1 MNKYFFRICTF
12 FCAFLISGNT
22 ICFSQD
28 FEHLQQEDQLKNTM
42 VLPEIT
48 TYIPSSLENKITI
61 KSEQIQNHHY
71 QNILQLLSDYSVQ
84 ILSYGDYGLEQK
96 PSIRG
101 FTDETVRV
109 VIDGV
114 CMNNPQTGTFDFST
128 INVNNIEEIS
138 IVKGGYNE
146 GTEDEG
152 AVGGVIYI
160 TTKKNFEKNIISDT
174 KIKTFFNPQTPLDLI
189 SQNFQFSIPFSQNIF
204 ANFDLAATKAENN
217 FQANNSKV
225 YNAHSNANITS
236 YFGNGN
242 SFSISDISYLGFK
255 NLPGPEH
262 SKNLEKQQDFQ
273 NKLTL
278 SLFSPNVSPIF
289 TLKSNLSWNY
299 SQRFYQSKT
308 EKSEHKLNDFS
319 LSTFF
324 DFFTVKKFKQK
335 VGFTID
341 YVYLDSTN
349 TGNRQN
355 ISFTAKETSQIKF
368 NNLISLNIPFGFKF
382 SNKNFALLPKLAL
395 SFDFKGIT
403 QKLPLQIIINAYKLT
418 QFPTMDDLY
427 WKGSNFFGNENL
439 KPETGY
445 GSEVSF
451 NFNFPNANNSGNLL
465 SLNFFTVYYENKIQW
480 SYNNN
485 FWQPQNVA
493 SAFYFGIDF
502 SLAASLFQNH
512 LNFSLNAEYLYT
524 KLLDKTNRLTYGK
537 KIMWTPDFT
546 CSAQVSVN
554 FTKWNAGFCATYTGK
569 RYISNL
575 NINFLEPYV
584 LLSLTA
590 EFHPNKIINFYFR
603 GDNLLNTK
611 YESIEN
617 YKMPGI
623 NATFGVKIL
632 F

>member
-1 MNKYFFRICTF
+1 MHKYFFRICTF

-28 FEHLQQEDQLKNTM
+28 FEHLQQEDQLRNTI

-61 KSEQIQNHHY
+61 KSEQIQKEHY

-160 TTKKNFEKNIISDT
+160 TTKKNFEKTIISDT

-189 SQNFQFSIPFSQNIF
+189 SQNLQFSIPFNQNIF
-204 ANFDLAATKAENN
+204 VNFDLAAAKVDNN
-217 FQANNSKV
+217 FQSNNSKV
-225 YNAHSNANITS
+225 HDAHSNANITS

-242 SFSISDISYLGFK
+242 SLSISDFSYLGFK
-255 NLPGPEH
+255 NLPGPVH
-262 SKNLEKQQDFQ
+262 SQNHEKQQDFQ

-278 SLFSPNVSPIF
+278 SLFTPNISPLF
-289 TLKSNLSWNY
+289 TLKNNLSWNF
-299 SQRFYQSKT
+299 SQRSYQSKT
-308 EKSEHKLNDFS
+308 EKSKHKLNDFS

-395 SFDFKGIT
+395 SFDFHELT
-403 QKLPLQIIINAYKLT
+403 ENLPLQIILNAYKLT

-427 WKGSNFFGNENL
+427 WQGENFKGNEDL
-439 KPETGY
+439 QPENGY
-445 GSEVSF
+445 GSEISF
-451 NFNFPNANNSGNLL
+451 NFDFPNKKNSENRL
-465 SLNFFTVYYENKIQW
+465 SIKFFTVYYKNKIQW
-480 SYNNN
+480 ANNKN
-485 FWQPQNVA
+485 LWQPKNVA

-502 SLAASLFQNH
+502 SLATNFFQNH
-512 LNFSLNAEYLYT
+512 LKFSLNAEYLYT
-524 KLLDKTNRLTYGK
+524 KLLDKANRQTYGK

-546 CSAQVSVN
+546 GSAQISVN
-554 FTKWNAGFCATYTGK
+554 FTKWNATFGASYTGK
-569 RYISNL
+569 RYVSNMNISYL
-575 NINFLEPYV
+575 KPYV
-584 LLSLTA
+584 LLSLAA
-590 EFHPNKIINFYFR
+590 EFRPFQKLNLYIR

-617 YKMPGI
+617 YKTPGI
-623 NATFGVKIL
+623 NAAFGVKII

>member
-1 MNKYFFRICTF
+1 MHKFFFRICTF

-28 FEHLQQEDQLKNTM
+28 FEHLQQEDQLKNSM

-128 INVNNIEEIS
+128 INMNNIEEIS

-189 SQNFQFSIPFSQNIF
+189 SQNFQFSIPFNQNIF

-225 YNAHSNANITS
+225 YNAHSNANVTS

-324 DFFTVKKFKQK
+324 AVKKFKQK

-368 NNLISLNIPFGFKF
+368 NNLISLNIPLGFKF
-382 SNKNFALLPKLAL
+382 SNKNFALLPKIAL

-427 WKGSNFFGNENL
+427 WKGSNFSGNENL

-445 GSEVSF
+445 GAEVSF

-575 NINFLEPYV
+575 NISFLEPYV

-590 EFHPNKIINFYFR
+590 EFHPNKIINLYFR

-623 NATFGVKIL
+623 NATLGVKIR

>member
-1 MNKYFFRICTF
+1 MNNYFFRICTF

-22 ICFSQD
+22 ICFSQN
-28 FEHLQQEDQLKNTM
+28 FDQIQDKNTI

-61 KSEQIQNHHY
+61 KNEQIQNHHY

-84 ILSYGDYGLEQK
+84 VLSYGDYGLEQK

-128 INVNNIEEIS
+128 INTNNIEEIS

-160 TTKKNFEKNIISDT
+160 TTKKNFEKNILSDT

-189 SQNFQFSIPFSQNIF
+189 SQNFQFSIPFNQNLF

-225 YNAHSNANITS
+225 YDAHSNANITS

-382 SNKNFALLPKLAL
+382 SNKNFVLLPKLAL
-395 SFDFKGIT
+395 SFDFHKIT

-427 WKGSNFFGNENL
+427 WKGSNFSGNENL

-445 GSEVSF
+445 GSEVSV
-451 NFNFPNANNSGNLL
+451 NFNFPNANNSGNRL
-465 SLNFFTVYYENKIQW
+465 SINFFTVYYENKIQW
-480 SYNNN
+480 ANNN
-485 FWQPQNVA
+485 NLWQPKNVA

-502 SLAASLFQNH
+502 SMAANFFQNH
-512 LNFSLNAEYLYT
+512 LKFSLNAEYLYT
-524 KLLDKTNRLTYGK
+524 KLLDKANRQTYGK

-546 CSAQVSVN
+546 GSAQISVN
-554 FTKWNAGFCATYTGK
+554 FTKWNATFGASYTGK

-590 EFHPNKIINFYFR
+590 EFHPNKIINLYFR

>member
-1 MNKYFFRICTF
+1 MNNYFFRICTF

-28 FEHLQQEDQLKNTM
+28 FDQIQDKNTI

-160 TTKKNFEKNIISDT
+160 TTKKNFKKNIISDT

-189 SQNFQFSIPFSQNIF
+189 SQNFQFSIPFNQNLF

-225 YNAHSNANITS
+225 YDAHSSANITS

-255 NLPGPEH
+255 NLPGSEH

-368 NNLISLNIPFGFKF
+368 NNLISLNIPFGIKF

-395 SFDFKGIT
+395 SFDFHKST
-403 QKLPLQIIINAYKLT
+403 QKLPLQIILNAYKLT

-427 WKGSNFFGNENL
+427 WQGENFKGNEDL
-439 KPETGY
+439 QPENGY
-445 GSEVSF
+445 GSEISF
-451 NFNFPNANNSGNLL
+451 NFDFPNKKNSENRL
-465 SLNFFTVYYENKIQW
+465 SINFFTVYYENKIQW
-480 SYNNN
+480 ANNN
-485 FWQPQNVA
+485 NLWQPKNVA

-502 SLAASLFQNH
+502 SMAANFFQNH
-512 LNFSLNAEYLYT
+512 LKFSLNAEYLYT
-524 KLLDKTNRLTYGK
+524 KLLDKANRQTYGK

-546 CSAQVSVN
+546 GSAQISVN
-554 FTKWNAGFCATYTGK
+554 FTKWNATFGASYTGK
-569 RYISNL
+569 RYVSNMNISYL
-575 NINFLEPYV
+575 KPYV

-590 EFHPNKIINFYFR
+590 EFHPNKIINFYLR

>member
-1 MNKYFFRICTF
+1 MNNYFFRICTF

-28 FEHLQQEDQLKNTM
+28 FEHLQQEDQLENTI

-114 CMNNPQTGTFDFST
+114 CMNNPQTGTFDIYS
-128 INVNNIEEIS
+128 INMNNIEEIS

-189 SQNFQFSIPFSQNIF
+189 SQNFQFSIPFNQNLF

-225 YNAHSNANITS
+225 YDAHSNANITS

-524 KLLDKTNRLTYGK
+524 KLLDKTNRLT
-537 KIMWTPDFT
+537 
-546 CSAQVSVN
+546 
-554 FTKWNAGFCATYTGK
+554 
-569 RYISNL
+569 
-575 NINFLEPYV
+575 
-584 LLSLTA
+584 
-590 EFHPNKIINFYFR
+590 
-603 GDNLLNTK
+603 
-611 YESIEN
+611 
-617 YKMPGI
+617 
-623 NATFGVKIL
+623 
-632 F
+632 

>member
-1 MNKYFFRICTF
+1 MHNYFFRICTF

-28 FEHLQQEDQLKNTM
+28 FEHLQQEDQLENTM

-61 KSEQIQNHHY
+61 KSEQIQKEHY

-128 INVNNIEEIS
+128 INMNNIEEIS

-160 TTKKNFEKNIISDT
+160 TTKKNFEKTIISDT

-189 SQNFQFSIPFSQNIF
+189 SQNFQFSIPFNQNIF
-204 ANFDLAATKAENN
+204 ADFDLAATKAENN

-225 YNAHSNANITS
+225 YDAHSNANITS

-319 LSTFF
+319 LSTF
-324 DFFTVKKFKQK
+324 
-335 VGFTID
+335 
-341 YVYLDSTN
+341 
-349 TGNRQN
+349 
-355 ISFTAKETSQIKF
+355 
-368 NNLISLNIPFGFKF
+368 LIF
-382 SNKNFALLPKLAL
+382 
-395 SFDFKGIT
+395 
-403 QKLPLQIIINAYKLT
+403 LQ
-418 QFPTMDDLY
+418 
-427 WKGSNFFGNENL
+427 
-439 KPETGY
+439 
-445 GSEVSF
+445 
-451 NFNFPNANNSGNLL
+451 
-465 SLNFFTVYYENKIQW
+465 
-480 SYNNN
+480 
-485 FWQPQNVA
+485 
-493 SAFYFGIDF
+493 
-502 SLAASLFQNH
+502 
-512 LNFSLNAEYLYT
+512 
-524 KLLDKTNRLTYGK
+524 
-537 KIMWTPDFT
+537 
-546 CSAQVSVN
+546 
-554 FTKWNAGFCATYTGK
+554 
-569 RYISNL
+569 
-575 NINFLEPYV
+575 
-584 LLSLTA
+584 
-590 EFHPNKIINFYFR
+590 
-603 GDNLLNTK
+603 
-611 YESIEN
+611 
-617 YKMPGI
+617 
-623 NATFGVKIL
+623 
-632 F
+632 